1 MTKEEEVKEDD
12 ASLDIPKSSS
22 SLPTPIAA
30 TMDIVTNVEAET
42 SEEEKTDKDD
52 GSTLETP

>member
-12 ASLDIPKSSS
+12 ASLDMPKSSLS
-22 SLPTPIAA
+22 SPTPIAA
-30 TMDIVTNVEAET
+30 TMDIITNVEAET

-52 GSTLETP
+52 DSTLETP